1 MTEDTKTDGPAV
13 RSGLLD
19 EKADLALKDIVER
32 AFAAQGMPMIVPRHL
47 IDTVAEGMK
56 PVLRERV
63 PEVRKHEFRQQGLT
77 VIKGAKPKI
86 DE

>member
-1 MTEDTKTDGPAV
+1 MTEDRRTDRTPV
-13 RSGLLD
+13 KSGLLD
-19 EKADLALKDIVER
+19 EKAEEALKEIVER

-56 PVLRERV
+56 PELRQRV
-63 PEVRKHEFRQQGLT
+63 PEIRKHEFRQQGLR
-77 VIKGAKPKI
+77 VISGSKPKI

>member
-1 MTEDTKTDGPAV
+1 MDEDTKTGASQAGQV
-13 RSGLLD
+13 LLD
-19 EKADLALKDIVER
+19 EKADAALKEIVDR

-63 PEVRKHEFRQQGLT
+63 PEARKEEFRQQGLK
-77 VIKGAKPKI
+77 VIPGSKPKI
-86 DE
+86 DK